1 MSLPNDFSVY
11 NRLRS
16 VLTSNQLEST
26 KQLLQA
32 GTLQVESQSELKTLN
47 FVVKMLKMRCK
58 PTENEVLIRRQKAP
72 TNLAFLFVFRSFS
85 PLS

>member
-1 MSLPNDFSVY
+1 MTSLFITAYDQ
-11 NRLRS
+11 LR
-16 VLTSNQLEST
+16 VTIRVNKT
-26 KQLLQA
+26 VATA